1 MYRFG
6 FPTGMAVIKIK
17 IIKII
22 KPILKTVKLKAM
34 EQKLKVKRITELNYK
49 NTITTG
55 INCSVNL

>member
-34 EQKLKVKRITELNYK
+34 EQKTKSKTNYRVEL
-49 NTITTG
+49 
-55 INCSVNL
+55 